1 MNYFRNINEKNVTEN
16 KNVRKAEKPKLLN
29 KYVGAKKKIL
39 VKNQKILLTDNEMVK
54 ASSYIFSNTIQTLDI
69 TKFDHVDR

>member
-29 KYVGAKKKIL
+29 KYVGAKKKSWL
-39 VKNQKILLTDNEMVK
+39 KIR
-54 ASSYIFSNTIQTLDI
+54 
-69 TKFDHVDR
+69 KFC